1 MLMPMDNGRLHA
13 VTFDFYNTLCHFSP
27 LREERQEQAAATHGL
42 VVSADA
48 LRVAYVAAE
57 HFWTLENARRPIAL
71 LEGDDR
77 SAFLAAYEQH
87 LLAAAGVDV
96 PPELALRV
104 YHTYSQLPRGLVLF
118 DDALPA
124 LRAAREGDAGVAVIS
139 NTDQN
144 LEALCDELG
153 LAAHL
158 DALVCSCDVGC
169 EKPAPA
175 IFHAALAR
183 LSIAPQ
189 RALHIGDQYH
199 SDVVGARGV
208 GMRAVLLDRLGLLDT
223 FADCARVPDL
233 RTAVALASAAADPA

>member
-1 MLMPMDNGRLHA
+1 MLVPMDNGRMHGI
-13 VTFDFYNTLCHFSP
+13 TFDFYNTLCHFSP
-27 LREERQEQAAATHGL
+27 LREERQAQAAAAHGL
-42 VVSADA
+42 AVSADA

-87 LLAAAGVDV
+87 LLAAAGVDA
-96 PPELALRV
+96 PPALALHV
-104 YHTYSQLPRGLVLF
+104 YQTYAELPRRLVLF

-124 LRAAREGDAGVAVIS
+124 LRAARDGGASIAVIS
-139 NTDQN
+139 NTDRN

-183 LSIAPQ
+183 LSVAAK

-208 GMRAVLLDRLGLLDT
+208 GMRAVLLDRLGLLDA
-223 FADCARVPDL
+223 FGDCARVPDL
-233 RTAVALASAAADPA
+233 HAAVALAAVAADPA